1 MDVPTLGIAILA
13 VIAVPLLTTLYIV
26 VVEWLIRGLSEKRR
40 AKDPTMALAP
50 PRRRP
55 PDRVPHLPDGAD
67 GVPESL

>member
-40 AKDPTMALAP
+40 ARVRPWLWLLPAG
-50 PRRRP
+50 RP
-55 PDRVPHLPDGAD
+55 PDRVPHLPDGPD
-67 GVPESL
+67 GAS